1 VTTAS
6 ASVEGGG
13 IAAGAACCDQL
24 VVWCVRLSALGCSFV
39 CLFAVVFFFSVF
51 AFCFLLD
58 RSGCS

>member
-39 CLFAVVFFFSVF
+39 CLFAVVFFFR
-51 AFCFLLD
+51 FCFLLFA
-58 RSGCS
+58 